1 MKSADHD
8 ARETHGKYQYYLLQN
23 LWVAEDSE
31 KIILDNPLSMKQKWN
46 LFFFLNFLIFMA
58 DGVLTAYYK

>member
-46 LFFFLNFLIFMA
+46 LFFFWIF
-58 DGVLTAYYK
+58 